1 MASAQFFPELD
12 DPRRGDGSLA
22 TGRGETPASLLPEIA
37 TSPLEIG
44 EAIPPTARERSGDR
58 ELPFR
63 AGDVLAG
70 RYRVVEPSGF
80 GGMGIVY
87 KAVDQRREEAGSADL
102 FVAIKIAS
110 APRIDTKA
118 LHERLEREFARAAR
132 LKHEDIVDV
141 LDFNREGEHFFLVME
156 WLDGEPLRT
165 VMKRAAMSATCRL
178 DPTLAARYIERI
190 AGALAYAHRRGVVHA
205 DVAPANVFVTVDGE
219 VKLLDFG
226 NVGHMGEG
234 SSGRYFGT
242 KAYASCEVIERQRPC
257 ASDDVFSLGCIA
269 YELLT
274 GQRPFAGD
282 ALAAEKRAA
291 PLPPTAGFDPALQRA
306 IGSALRYRRDNRPSD
321 ANQFLELWHPP
332 ELPSGAAER
341 RARSARLPSGAC

>member
-1 MASAQFFPELD
+1 MLASAQFIRELD
-12 DPRRGDGSLA
+12 DPRLADEPLVAGRSDTPTWPLPATTTSL
-22 TGRGETPASLLPEIA
+22 EV
-37 TSPLEIG
+37 G

-63 AGDVLAG
+63 AGEVLAG

-87 KAVDQRREEAGSADL
+87 KAVDQRREEAGSADA

-156 WLDGEPLRT
+156 WLDGEPLGT
-165 VMKRAAMSATCRL
+165 VMKRAAMSAASRL

-205 DVAPANVFVTVDGE
+205 DVAPANVFVTVDGD

-226 NVGHMGEG
+226 NVGHIGEG
-234 SSGRYFGT
+234 PSGPSSGRKPT
-242 KAYASCEVIERQRPC
+242 
-257 ASDDVFSLGCIA
+257 
-269 YELLT
+269 
-274 GQRPFAGD
+274 
-282 ALAAEKRAA
+282 RAA
-291 PLPPTAGFDPALQRA
+291 RSSNDGNLARA
-306 IGSALRYRRDNRPSD
+306 TTCSR
-321 ANQFLELWHPP
+321 W
-332 ELPSGAAER
+332 AASR
-341 RARSARLPSGAC
+341 TSC